1 MKIKTRIWLLP
12 IGSAVVFG
20 LAIAMLVLQSA
31 QTSADIRSLGDVNS
45 PQMELTTQ
53 LDRHLENLVGSTH
66 GSAKLLQAFLHSAYG
81 LVGVALLGAQHDLGC
96 R

>member
-53 LDRHLENLVGSTH
+53 LDRH
-66 GSAKLLQAFLHSAYG
+66 
-81 LVGVALLGAQHDLGC
+81 
-96 R
+96 